1 MYSPF
6 DDVPP
11 RPAIPKFRL
20 PECYKVNNV
29 GPIEAKI
36 SNFNEETLMWIF
48 YSCPQDIKQH
58 MAAVEL

>member
-1 MYSPF
+1 M
-6 DDVPP
+6 
-11 RPAIPKFRL
+11 
-20 PECYKVNNV
+20 